1 MSDKKISD
9 LVELTSLAADDVLPV
24 VDSSANATKRIT
36 GANLT
41 TAVRGDT
48 GTLTLGDGTAI
59 SSLGADSFRLE
70 ANATSDGTLT
80 AWERVDEPTSAKVGT
95 GVSQS
100 SGTFN
105 VPNSGVWLIIFTMRC
120 GITPDNGEES
130 IRVLGNI
137 DGESAFRVD
146 FTGNFSA
153 TVAAAFSTATF
164 VGNFTTTNDITFVG
178 DSVTQGNISGG
189 TNRTATHVTFV
200 RLGDA

>member
-24 VDSSANATKRIT
+24 VDASANATKRIT

-59 SSLGADSFRLE
+59 SSLGADSFRLT
-70 ANATSDGTLT
+70 ANATSSGTLT

-95 GVSQS
+95 GVSQA

-105 VPNSGVWLIIFTMRC
+105 VPNSGVWLISYTASLSVPSPENFVGSRLFINANEAARVFLTHDDRN
-120 GITPDNGEES
+120 GASGFSSTELLVSLTPSDDITVDRLTFGGFGQL
-130 IRVLGNI
+130 VLGNT
-137 DGESAFRVD
+137 DANR
-146 FTGNFSA
+146 
-153 TVAAAFSTATF
+153 TV
-164 VGNFTTTNDITFVG
+164 ITFLRVG
-178 DSVTQGNISGG
+178 D
-189 TNRTATHVTFV
+189 A
-200 RLGDA
+200 